1 MAAYHQ
7 TFGFREPY
15 QVLVDTE
22 MVKEATRCT
31 MGLPAA
37 LERTLRGTV
46 KPMITQCSIRHLYA
60 LSTAEHPNKEGLIAI
75 AKGFERRKCNH
86 HELEQPLPEKEC
98 IESVSLKN
106 GHNKHRYVLAVQN
119 KDIRALF
126 RDILG
131 APTIII
137 NRSVMIL
144 EAMNAASR
152 RVRDGTER
160 EKFKA
165 GIVDARQADKALKK
179 RKREEEEGKGD
190 EAGKAEVEVQE
201 KKKKKKRGPKGPNP
215 LSVKKKAPKNL
226 APSDKPAGQAQ
237 GGGDTEGNAK
247 KKRKRKHGKG
257 GEGGGQPVSAEAA
270 ISSADN

>member
-1 MAAYHQ
+1 MRGKRGKAYKKLMAAYHQ

-165 GIVDARQADKALKK
+165 GIV
-179 RKREEEEGKGD
+179 
-190 EAGKAEVEVQE
+190 EVQE